1 MSLCLFVCLLYI
13 FSIAAALLRKVLS
26 FLSKKKCTFN
36 YVFVYHGSLVYSF
49 LYFILFF
56 FFMQAIVG
64 LNYSDSLSCVLLK
77 KFRCAC
83 LYFWLQALVIAQPLL
98 YRNAG
103 LCPCGLF
110 AAERV
115 AEPRAVSSASCR
127 SSWTWPGSSCFCTK
141 KNRLQLSRES
151 LKVEVAHNPELFFQW
166 IE

>member
-1 MSLCLFVCLLYI
+1 MCLFIMGLWYTH
-13 FSIAAALLRKVLS
+13 S
-26 FLSKKKCTFN
+26 
-36 YVFVYHGSLVYSF
+36 
-49 LYFILFF
+49 FILFFFF

-151 LKVEVAHNPELFFQW
+151 LKVEVAHNPELFFQ
-166 IE
+166 